1 MQEFRQLADLPA
13 GQQCTC
19 APLRKLSDR
28 WPPLQSP
35 SMGGFKAAGAEVQI
49 CISGFTQATPY
60 VFDDA
65 HPSLLR
71 LLTRSADGS
80 TASQVSPA
88 RVPVLSTRAAWQ
100 GQTWTGVRWPRS
112 TWTDTRELIGSRH
125 STQS

>member
-1 MQEFRQLADLPA
+1 MGEAAEIEWR
-13 GQQCTC
+13 
-19 APLRKLSDR
+19 PLTE
-28 WPPLQSP
+28 
-35 SMGGFKAAGAEVQI
+35 MQI

-65 HPSLLR
+65 HPRLLR

-100 GQTWTGVRWPRS
+100 GQTWTGVRWPAS
-112 TWTDTRELIGSRH
+112 SWADTRELIGYAH
-125 STQS
+125 SAQS